1 MVVLAIAFICRQVY
15 LESSADVR
23 QRCRLAFA
31 ICKMAGA
38 VFADSRHWLANTR
51 RNTPHSDRPPRMMK
65 LAASQT
71 LAFDKA
77 GYLQYS
83 VPARAGSFEGCEKSL
98 PQYMLSI
105 SAASGHVESR
115 ITIKRALV
123 SGHLLQSE

>member
-1 MVVLAIAFICRQVY
+1 MAVLAIAFICRQVY

-31 ICKMAGA
+31 IYKMAGA

-77 GYLQYS
+77 GYLQFS
-83 VPARAGSFEGCEKSL
+83 APAGAGSIKVCEKSL
-98 PQYMLSI
+98 PQY